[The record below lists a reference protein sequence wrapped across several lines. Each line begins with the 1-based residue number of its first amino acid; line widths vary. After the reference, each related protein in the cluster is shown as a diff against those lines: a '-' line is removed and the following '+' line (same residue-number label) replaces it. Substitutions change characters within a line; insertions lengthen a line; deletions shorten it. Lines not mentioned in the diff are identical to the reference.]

1 MIGIGGL
8 IGMMIGISER
18 LTLDLNIT
26 LMLLFVIAGLVGFS
40 RLSLNAHNS
49 LQVYAG
55 FLVGMG
61 SLLIM
66 ILAA

>member
-1 MIGIGGL
+1 MIL
-8 IGMMIGISER
+8 GISER
-18 LTLDLNIT
+18 LTLDLNT
-26 LMLLFVIAGLVGFS
+26 MLMVLFVVAGLVGYA
-40 RLSLNAHNS
+40 RLRLNAHNP

-66 ILAA
+66 ILVA